1 MHPGAVDHRREE
13 RVAQMR
19 GGDPSMRDYAAYVPV
34 GNAVTKL
41 DRWRKQG
48 AQIDYLSS
56 HRKPEDV
63 AKDASM
69 LKAFAF
75 PAGRVLARER
85 GESYGNI
92 AGREMPDVLIQDDCE
107 SIGGSGEMTYQQIG
121 PELRPRIKSIV
132 VREFEGIDHLPDSLQ
147 ELLALEP

>member
-1 MHPGAVDHRREE
+1 
-13 RVAQMR
+13 
-19 GGDPSMRDYAAYVPV
+19 MRDYAAYVPV

-69 LKAFAF
+69 LI
-75 PAGRVLARER
+75 RLER
-85 GESYGNI
+85 
-92 AGREMPDVLIQDDCE
+92 
-107 SIGGSGEMTYQQIG
+107 QQ
-121 PELRPRIKSIV
+121 L
-132 VREFEGIDHLPDSLQ
+132 LQ
-147 ELLALEP
+147 